1 LTTVPNP
8 SKRSFPSFPKALLP
22 VTTGGCAICNELGR
36 RLGTVLGDE
45 LGRRLGT
52 VLCDEL
58 ERSLGNVDGCIVT
71 EGMPLGDS
79 VLHAN

>member
-1 LTTVPNP
+1 ML
-8 SKRSFPSFPKALLP
+8 
-22 VTTGGCAICNELGR
+22 CDELGR

-58 ERSLGNVDGCIVT
+58 ERSLGNVDGCIET
-71 EGMPLGDS
+71 EGMSLGDS
-79 VLHAN
+79 VLHSN